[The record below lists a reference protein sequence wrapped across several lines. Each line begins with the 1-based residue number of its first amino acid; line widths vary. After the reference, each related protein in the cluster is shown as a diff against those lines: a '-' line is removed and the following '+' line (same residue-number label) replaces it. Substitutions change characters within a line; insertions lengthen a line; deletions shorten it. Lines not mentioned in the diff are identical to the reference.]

1 MSDIRVNQ
9 FSRLIGEYIE
19 CFIKELNVFVFAHI
33 HLVNVVERLK

>member
-19 CFIKELNVFVFAHI
+19 CFIKEFNFVFTHI